1 MAQIYQDESYERLKQ
16 LAACAATRDAVS
28 DLDSQWVF
36 ALICFHAI
44 DWQLGANVN
53 SVPYI
58 ARHFEWTRYRVRKA
72 IKYLRELGLVER
84 TTCGIPAVCYETE
97 SGFEMWDYA
106 HPPVNGFG
114 LSTKGY
120 ESATYKLSYDL
131 EDHLLSNICKI

>member
-16 LAACAATRDAVS
+16 LATCAAAKDAVS
-28 DLDSQWVF
+28 DPDSQWVF
-36 ALICFHAI
+36 ALICFHAV

-53 SVPYI
+53 SVPFI
-58 ARHFEWTRYRVRKA
+58 ARYFEWTRYRVRKA

-84 TTCGIPAVCYETE
+84 TTCGISAIVYESE
-97 SGFEMWDYA
+97 SGMDMWDYS

-114 LSTKGY
+114 LSQKGY

-131 EDHLLSNICKI
+131 EDQLLSNICKM